1 MYLHHFLSKP
11 KSELIR
17 QVHEVQ
23 KQMFTKNDWHNLV
36 NENKNELRISL
47 TDEQISKLSKEKFK
61 FTVTQAV
68 ERKALDYLNNLAS
81 SYSKSENVIKQR
93 LVMENYFRDAR
104 FSKSEIEF
112 LLALRTKMVKDIK
125 KNFPS
130 QYSENLT
137 CDLCQLHICCQE
149 HLLSCVELKKQV
161 KIPDDIQFSD
171 IFGSTDKQLR
181 IVRVIKL
188 LRVREILKSE

>member
-1 MYLHHFLSKP
+1 
-11 KSELIR
+11 
-17 QVHEVQ
+17 
-23 KQMFTKNDWHNLV
+23 MFTKNDWHNLV

-81 SYSKSENVIKQR
+81 SYSKSEKVIKQR

-104 FSKSEIEF
+104 FSKSEIEL

-130 QYSENLT
+130 QYGENLT

-149 HLLSCVELKKQV
+149 HLLSCVCVELKKQV
-161 KIPDDIQFSD
+161 KIPDDIQYSD

-181 IVRVIKL
+181 IVRVIKQL